1 MSYEEFY
8 RRELELKTFHNPKVS
23 IAQVRNECRERRM
36 TYRLGKKE
44 NLDDQVSG
52 NNAGYEKFP
61 IVYLFKKSSQG
72 LFEFLG

>member
-1 MSYEEFY
+1 MQGTKDDVPP
-8 RRELELKTFHNPKVS
+8 RE
-23 IAQVRNECRERRM
+23 
-36 TYRLGKKE
+36 KKE

-61 IVYLFKKSSQG
+61 IVYLFKKSGQR